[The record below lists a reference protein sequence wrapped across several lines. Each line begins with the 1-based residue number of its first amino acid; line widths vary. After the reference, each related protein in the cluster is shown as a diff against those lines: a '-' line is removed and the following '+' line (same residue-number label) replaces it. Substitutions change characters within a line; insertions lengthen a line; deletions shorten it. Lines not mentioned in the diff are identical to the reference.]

1 MSGTITI
8 VTRRLYDFDRYELIS
23 MVRTSIE
30 IRQSTKDRLKD
41 LGKKEDT
48 YDDIVQRL
56 LQDYEK
62 NASTK

>member
-1 MSGTITI
+1 M
-8 VTRRLYDFDRYELIS
+8 

-48 YDDIVQRL
+48 YDDIVQLL
-56 LQDYEK
+56 LQAYEK
-62 NASTK
+62 KGGTK

>member
-1 MSGTITI
+1 M
-8 VTRRLYDFDRYELIS
+8 

-30 IRQSTKDRLKD
+30 IRQSTKDRLKG

-56 LQDYEK
+56 LQAYEK

>member
-1 MSGTITI
+1 M
-8 VTRRLYDFDRYELIS
+8 LERYELTL

-30 IRQSTKDRLKD
+30 LKQSTKDRLKD

-56 LQDYEK
+56 LKAYEK
-62 NASTK
+62 NARPK

>member
-1 MSGTITI
+1 MI
-8 VTRRLYDFDRYELIS
+8 DRYELTL
-23 MVRTSIE
+23 MVRTSIV
-30 IRQSTKDRLKD
+30 IRQSTKDWLKD

>member
-1 MSGTITI
+1 M
-8 VTRRLYDFDRYELIS
+8 LERYELTL

-30 IRQSTKDRLKD
+30 LRQSTKDRLKD

-56 LQDYEK
+56 LLAYEK
-62 NASTK
+62 NVTPE

>member
-1 MSGTITI
+1 MI
-8 VTRRLYDFDRYELIS
+8 DPYEFTL

-30 IRQSTKDRLKD
+30 VRQSTKDRLKA

-56 LQDYEK
+56 LQAYEK
-62 NASTK
+62 NASPK

>member
-1 MSGTITI
+1 MI
-8 VTRRLYDFDRYELIS
+8 DRYELIS

>member
-1 MSGTITI
+1 M
-8 VTRRLYDFDRYELIS
+8 

-56 LQDYEK
+56 LQAYEK
-62 NASTK
+62 NTRPK

>member
-1 MSGTITI
+1 MT
-8 VTRRLYDFDRYELIS
+8 DQYELTL

-30 IRQSTKDRLKD
+30 LRQSTKDRLKD

-56 LQDYEK
+56 LQAYEK
-62 NASTK
+62 NVTPE

>member
-1 MSGTITI
+1 M
-8 VTRRLYDFDRYELIS
+8 

-30 IRQSTKDRLKD
+30 IRQSTKDRIKD

-56 LQDYEK
+56 LQAYEK

>member
-1 MSGTITI
+1 MI
-8 VTRRLYDFDRYELIS
+8 DRYELIS

-48 YDDIVQRL
+48 YDGIVQRL

>member
-1 MSGTITI
+1 M
-8 VTRRLYDFDRYELIS
+8 LERYELTL

-30 IRQSTKDRLKD
+30 LRQSTKDRLKD

-56 LQDYEK
+56 LQAYEK
-62 NASTK
+62 NVTPE